1 MNSDNLKRFCLPVAL
16 SAALVLISTAGI
28 VLAASGGGDGGEGG
42 SGWAATDTYRV
53 MNFAVLAIVLF
64 FVLRKPVAHFLNDR
78 IRVIREQLSDL
89 EQQKTEAEN
98 KLAEYNE
105 RLSALSKEA
114 DNIIEQYRQQG
125 ESLREK
131 ILQDAE
137 TAAAK
142 MEEQARKNIENEFAQ
157 AKLQLETEIFEKA
170 VAKAEDKLKNV
181 ITDSDQDRLVQEYL
195 DKVVTK

>member
-1 MNSDNLKRFCLPVAL
+1 MNSDDLKRFSLPVAV
-16 SAALVLISTAGI
+16 SVALVLIATSGV
-28 VLAASGGGDGGEGG
+28 VLAASGGGNGGEGG
-42 SGWAATDTYRV
+42 SGWAVTDTYRV

-64 FVLRKPVAHFLNDR
+64 FLLRKPVAHFFNDR

-98 KLAEYNE
+98 QLAEYNE

-114 DNIIEQYRQQG
+114 DSIIEQYRQQG

-170 VAKAEDKLKNV
+170 IAKAEDKLKTE